1 MTIRPIFSALLR
13 NKTAPLLVILQVAIS
28 LAVLCNMMYI
38 VNLRLTAAVRPSGI
52 STEQNVF
59 RLAYRPIDAF
69 NSQQNKARKALQKQL
84 LTALPGVVSV
94 ASTNQTPFGN
104 SDSRTGIATNR
115 KQTQSTAT
123 AGFYESPDSLV
134 KILGLRLLAG
144 RDLTLDDVVDRDDSQ
159 AKRANPKVVIVSQA
173 LAKLMYPDAPS
184 VIGKPILFGTGN
196 DADEAQI
203 IGVVETL
210 ITPSAE
216 NAAESNYTV
225 ISPVRNL
232 NRSSN
237 FVIRTE
243 AGQRDRV
250 MLAAQEVL
258 KKSASNP
265 ATIEADA
272 LESDRERRYHAD
284 KSLAWMLVAVS
295 VLLLLVT
302 ASGIVGMSTLWVA
315 QRTKQIGVRRALGAR
330 KIDILWYFITEN
342 LIISSVGIALGVLLA
357 VALNQILVSQ
367 FELSKL
373 PLSYLLIAPMIFW
386 LLGVLAVI
394 DPARRGANIPPAT
407 ATRTA

>member
-28 LAVLCNMMYI
+28 LAILCNMMYI
-38 VNLRLTAAVRPSGI
+38 VNLRLSAAVRPSGI
-52 STEQNVF
+52 NAERDIF
-59 RLAYRPIDAF
+59 RLFYRPIDAF
-69 NSQQNKARKALQKQL
+69 SSQENKARKELQKQL
-84 LTALPGVVSV
+84 LAALPGVVSV
-94 ASTNQTPFGN
+94 ASTNQTPFGT
-104 SDSRTGIATNR
+104 SDSRTSIATDR
-115 KQTQSTAT
+115 KQIQPTTN
-123 AGFYESPDSLV
+123 AGFYETSDSLV
-134 KILGLRLLAG
+134 KTLGLRLLAG
-144 RDLTLDDVVDRDDSQ
+144 RDFTPDDVVDRDENLSV
-159 AKRANPKVVIVSQA
+159 RTNPKVVIVSQA
-173 LAKLMYPDAPS
+173 LAKLMYPDVSS
-184 VIGKPILFGTGN
+184 VIGQSLLFGTGN

-216 NAAESNYTV
+216 NAADSNYTV

-258 KKSASNP
+258 KKSSNNL
-265 ATIEADA
+265 AVIKADT
-272 LESDRERRYHAD
+272 LENDRERRYHAD
-284 KSLAWMLVAVS
+284 KGLAWMLVAVS

-357 VALNQILVSQ
+357 VVLNQILVSQ

-373 PLSYLLIAPMIFW
+373 PIAYLFIAPVIFW

-394 DPARRGANIPPAT
+394 DPARRAANISPAT

>member
-69 NSQQNKARKALQKQL
+69 SSQENKARKELQKQL
-84 LTALPGVVSV
+84 LAALPGVVSV

>member
-28 LAVLCNMMYI
+28 LAILCNMMYI
-38 VNLRLTAAVRPSGI
+38 VNLRLSAAVRPSGI
-52 STEQNVF
+52 SAEQDVF
-59 RLAYRPIDAF
+59 RLAYRPIGTF
-69 NSQQNKARKALQKQL
+69 SSQENKVRKELQKQL
-84 LTALPGVVSV
+84 LTALPGVAAV
-94 ASTNQTPFGN
+94 AYTNQTPYGT
-104 SDSRTGIATNR
+104 SDSRTSIATNR
-115 KQTQSTAT
+115 KQTQPTT
-123 AGFYESPDSLV
+123 NAGIYETPDSLI
-134 KILGLRLLAG
+134 KTMGMRLLAG
-144 RDLTLDDVVDRDDSQ
+144 RDFTLDDVVDRDDSQ
-159 AKRANPKVVIVSQA
+159 GVWTKPKVVIISQA
-173 LAKLMYPDAPS
+173 LAELMYPDVSS
-184 VIGKPILFGTGN
+184 VIGKPLLFGTGN
-196 DADEAQI
+196 DADETQI

-216 NAAESNYTV
+216 NAIDSNYTV

-258 KKSASNP
+258 KKSSNNL
-265 ATIEADA
+265 ATIKADT

-284 KSLAWMLVAVS
+284 KALAWMLIAVS

-357 VALNQILVSQ
+357 VALNQVLVSQ

-373 PLSYLLIAPMIFW
+373 PLSYLCIAPMIFW